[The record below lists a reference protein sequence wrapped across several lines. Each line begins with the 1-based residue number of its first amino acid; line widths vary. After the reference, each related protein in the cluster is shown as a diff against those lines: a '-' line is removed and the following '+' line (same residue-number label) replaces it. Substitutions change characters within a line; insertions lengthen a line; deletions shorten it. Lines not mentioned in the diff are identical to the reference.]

1 MIWFIVSFVGACCWF
16 VWSCCSLAVWRSC
29 CSLLVSFGLAVFVLF
44 VKIKFFGGFVKK
56 CKNEYLIFGIFDLSY
71 YREMPLGTTFFA
83 FRYKE
88 WCVRKCPEYLLVG
101 LVGLCCEFFS

>member
-1 MIWFIVSFVGACCWF
+1 M
-16 VWSCCSLAVWRSC
+16 
-29 CSLLVSFGLAVFVLF
+29 
-44 VKIKFFGGFVKK
+44 KIKFFGGFVKK

-71 YREMPLGTTFFA
+71 YREKLLFFDLSYYREMLLGATFFA

-101 LVGLCCEFFS
+101 LVFLRCEFFC

>member
-1 MIWFIVSFVGACCWF
+1 M
-16 VWSCCSLAVWRSC
+16 
-29 CSLLVSFGLAVFVLF
+29 LVSFGLAVFVLF

-71 YREMPLGTTFFA
+71 YREKLLFFDLSYYREMLLGATFFA

-101 LVGLCCEFFS
+101 LVFLRCEFFC